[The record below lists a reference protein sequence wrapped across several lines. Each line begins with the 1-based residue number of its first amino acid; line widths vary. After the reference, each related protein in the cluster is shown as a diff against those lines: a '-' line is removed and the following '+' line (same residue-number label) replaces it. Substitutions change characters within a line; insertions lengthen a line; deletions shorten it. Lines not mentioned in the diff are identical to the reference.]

1 MTKPNK
7 FIVIEGLDGSGKS
20 TQLKLITAHLQ
31 NAGIK
36 YQHIHFP
43 VMGEGYYGQ
52 LTAEF
57 LRGDLGALDQ
67 VHPKIAAL
75 IFAGN
80 RVEHL
85 EQINQWLADG
95 YVVIADRYVNSNIA
109 FQCAKFDNQ
118 TEKDTLKK
126 WILEFE
132 YEFNLL
138 PRPASSLFLDV
149 PFASIKKSLTNQR
162 EGDDRAYLQGKS
174 DIHEDSLDLQEKV
187 RQEYL
192 QMVKEQPD
200 FHLIKCSDEK
210 GNYLPPEQ
218 IHAEIKARFDQL
230 NEG

>member
-1 MTKPNK
+1 MTQSNN

-20 TQLKLITAHLQ
+20 TQLKLITAHLEAS
-31 NAGIK
+31 NLK

-43 VMGEGYYGQ
+43 VMSKGYYGQ

-85 EQINQWLADG
+85 AQVNQWLADG

-109 FQCAKFDNQ
+109 FQCAKLDSK
-118 TEKDTLKK
+118 TEKDMLKK

-132 YEFNLL
+132 YDYNLL
-138 PRPASSLFLDV
+138 PHPAFSLYLDV
-149 PFASIKKSLTNQR
+149 PFKSIKKSLTNQR
-162 EGDDRAYLQGKS
+162 EGDDRAYLQGKT

-192 QMVKEQPD
+192 EMVSEQPD
-200 FHLIKCSDEK
+200 FHLIKCSDEE

-218 IHAEIKARFDQL
+218 IHEEIKAKFNL
-230 NEG
+230 LKLS

>member
-1 MTKPNK
+1 MNK

-20 TQLKLITAHLQ
+20 TQLKLLTAHFDQL
-31 NAGIK
+31 GVK

-43 VMGEGYYGQ
+43 VMDEGYYGQ

-57 LRGDLGALDQ
+57 LRGDLGSLDQ

-75 IFAGN
+75 IFAEN
-80 RVEHL
+80 RR
-85 EQINQWLADG
+85 EQMHRVQQWLATG
-95 YVVIADRYVNSNIA
+95 QVVIADRYVNSNIA
-109 FQCAKFDNQ
+109 FQCAKLTSAPQ
-118 TEKDTLKK
+118 KQQLKK

-132 YEFNLL
+132 YMHNQL
-138 PRPASSLFLDV
+138 PRPAFSLFLDV
-149 PFASIKKSLTNQR
+149 PFAAIKRSLNNQR

-192 QMVKEQPD
+192 QMVQEQAD
-200 FHLIKCSDEK
+200 FDLIRCADES

-218 IHAEIKARFDQL
+218 IHEAIKQMCTPL
-230 NEG
+230 IS

>member
-1 MTKPNK
+1 MAQPNN

-20 TQLKLITAHLQ
+20 TQLKLITAYLEET
-31 NAGIK
+31 NLK
-36 YQHIHFP
+36 YKHIHFP
-43 VMGEGYYGQ
+43 VMSEGYYGQ

-85 EQINQWLADG
+85 VQINQWLADG

-109 FQCAKFDNQ
+109 FQCAKFENKE
-118 TEKDTLKK
+118 EKETLKK

-132 YEFNLL
+132 YKFNLL
-138 PRPASSLFLDV
+138 PQPAFSLFLDV
-149 PFASIKKSLTNQR
+149 PFTSIKKSLTNQR
-162 EGDDRAYLQGKS
+162 NGDDRAYLQGKT

-192 QMVKEQPD
+192 QMVNEQPD
-200 FHLIKCSDEK
+200 FHLIKCSDNE
-210 GNYLPPEQ
+210 GNYLPPDQ
-218 IHAEIKARFDQL
+218 IHEEIKARFNTLQL
-230 NEG
+230 N